1 MVCRCR
7 RLSVAA
13 DHLLSH
19 LSVVGPLDLS
29 ALAARLPPRPLTR
42 FAPSP
47 TGYLHLGHVAN
58 AICVWGIA
66 GALDGRVLLRLED
79 HDRGRCRPDY
89 ETALLE
95 DLEWL
100 GLEPDIGPPA
110 DFRAGASPYRQGD
123 SDSAY
128 RDHLAALTARA
139 PVFACDCSR
148 KDLAIESGDVPDIET
163 RYNGR
168 CRDRGLSP
176 GSGRGIRLEIDA
188 GSERFEDGW
197 LGEQAQDPAAQCG
210 DLLLLDRLGNWTYQ
224 FAVTVDDFR
233 HGVDLVIRGVD
244 LLSST
249 GRQLRLGRLLAR
261 ARPPVYVHHSLIRK
275 PSGEKLSKS
284 AHDTGVRDLRRS
296 GMTPGLVLGKAARLI
311 GLLAETR
318 ELRARDLP
326 RLFERTAL
334 THHRGAENTEN
345 QQEGL

>member
-1 MVCRCR
+1 M
-7 RLSVAA
+7 
-13 DHLLSH
+13 
-19 LSVVGPLDLS
+19 GPLDLS

-79 HDRGRCRPDY
+79 HDRSRCRPDY

-100 GLEPDIGPPA
+100 GLEPDIGPLA
-110 DFRAGASPYRQGD
+110 EFRAGTSSYRQ
-123 SDSAY
+123 SDGASAY
-128 RDHLAALTARA
+128 RDHLAALAARA
-139 PVFACDCSR
+139 HVFACDCSR
-148 KDLAIESGDVPDIET
+148 KDLAIESGDIPDIET

-176 GSGRGIRLEIDA
+176 GSGRGIRLRIDA
-188 GSERFEDGW
+188 GVERFEDGW
-197 LGEQAQDPAAQCG
+197 LGEQAQDPATQCG
-210 DLLLLDRLGNWTYQ
+210 DLLLRDRLGNWTYQ

-249 GRQLRLGRLLAR
+249 GRQLRLGRLLGR
-261 ARPPVYVHHSLIRK
+261 AQPPVYVHHSLIRR

-284 AHDTGVRDLRRS
+284 ASDTGIRDLRRS
-296 GMTPGLVLGKAARLI
+296 GMTPGLVLGTAARLI
-311 GLLAETR
+311 GLLPETC
-318 ELRARDLP
+318 ELAIDEVA
-326 RLFERTAL
+326 RLFEETIQAR
-334 THHRGAENTEN
+334 RGEMKDTGTER
-345 QQEGL
+345 GTL